1 MGGALLSLA
10 IFLSAILWSKFSIY
24 PIYLTLFVLLGFSF
38 IGMIDDC
45 EKVMS
50 IMDGLSAKSKLG
62 LQIFVASIAVSL
74 ISYYLIMVNTGL
86 FAYLWENI
94 INLGYFYIVFGLLV
108 IVGSSNAVTLTD
120 GLDGLATMPVALIV
134 SGLSI
139 FAYLVGN
146 KYLAAHSNLFYS
158 PGMGELCVLCAAM
171 VGGCLGF
178 LWYNAH
184 PAMVFMGDTGSL
196 SLGATLGM
204 IAILVKQELLL
215 AIMGAIFVIE
225 TVSVFVQVISFKL
238 TGKRVFKMAPIH
250 HHFELKGWHE
260 NHVTIRFW
268 IITLV
273 LVLFSLATIKM
284 RFV

>member
-1 MGGALLSLA
+1 MFYKIFKKKKLGQNVRDCGPSSHLEKSGTPTMGGALLSLA
-10 IFLSAILWSKFSIY
+10 IFLSTILWSKFSIY

-38 IGMIDDC
+38 IGMIDDWR
-45 EKVMS
+45 KIRYQS
-50 IMDGLSAKSKLG
+50 ADGLSAKSKLG
-62 LQIFVASIAVSL
+62 LQIFVASIAVS
-74 ISYYLIMVNTGL
+74 SYILLSNHGQHGVYLPIYGK
-86 FAYLWENI
+86 NI

-108 IVGSSNAVTLTD
+108 IVGSSNAVNLTD

-238 TGKRVFKMAPIH
+238 TGKGY
-250 HHFELKGWHE
+250 LKW
-260 NHVTIRFW
+260 RLF
-268 IITLV
+268 IITL
-273 LVLFSLATIKM
+273 S
-284 RFV
+284 